1 MLRVRGKGLRKAAG
15 PGATGLIPMRAPFL
29 AAALRPVVDAV
40 YPPACCACGGPVCR
54 KKSGAGFFKNEA
66 HSPVDGTGN
75 SFSRVMGPVLCDA
88 CIKAFTPITPPLCP
102 VCGNMFVSRDAED
115 HVCGACA
122 DFPRRFGRARAAG
135 AYEAS
140 LMAAVH
146 KFKYAGC
153 TGLAGPLGMLL
164 FLAFL
169 RWYDPEQVDLVTP
182 VPLHRGKLRKRGF
195 NQSFLMIRR
204 WHRQA
209 TAAGTAFPGEKI
221 KRDLLVRTVKT
232 RSQTELSRKERML
245 NVKGAF
251 ALTDPSAVAGKR
263 VLVVDDV
270 FTTGATVNECARVL
284 LAGGAK
290 QVNVL
295 TLARVNR

>member
-1 MLRVRGKGLRKAAG
+1 M
-15 PGATGLIPMRAPFL
+15 PMRAPFL
-29 AAALRPVVDAV
+29 AAACRSVVDAV

-54 KKSGAGFFKNEA
+54 ETRGAVLSETPPPGFI
-66 HSPVDGTGN
+66 DGTEN
-75 SFSRVMGPVLCDA
+75 PFSHVMGPVLCDA
-88 CIKAFTPITPPLCP
+88 CVKAFTPITPPFCP

-122 DFPRRFGRARAAG
+122 DFPRRFGRARAVG

-146 KFKYAGC
+146 KFKYAGR

-169 RWYDPEQVDLVTP
+169 RWYDPEQVDLVAP

-195 NQSFLMIRR
+195 NQSFLMIRK

-209 TAAGTAFPGEKI
+209 TAVGTVFPGEKI
-221 KRDLLVRTVKT
+221 KRDLLVRIVKT

-251 ALTDPSAVAGKR
+251 ALTDASAVAGKR

-290 QVNVL
+290 QVDVL